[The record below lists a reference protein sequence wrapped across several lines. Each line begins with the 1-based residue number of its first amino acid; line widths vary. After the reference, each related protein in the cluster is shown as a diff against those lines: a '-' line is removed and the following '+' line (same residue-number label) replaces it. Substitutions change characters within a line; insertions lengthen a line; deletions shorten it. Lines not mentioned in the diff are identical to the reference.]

1 MPELAKAELIELTA
15 DLKDIDP
22 KGKRVGVQ
30 FNPETLKVS
39 FANQAKTEQQ
49 SAKGDQ
55 GQGTSGRQF
64 VGAGTTK
71 LALSL
76 WFDVTAAI
84 EPRHQVDDVRRLTQ
98 EVIYFMTPKQDSKDS
113 TRFVPPGVRFSW
125 GSFKFDGL
133 IDSIE
138 ETLEFFSPEGK
149 PLRANISLAMS
160 QQKILKA
167 EFGAPGA
174 PNLPGAKPLSAASA
188 GATLQGMAAAIGKAA
203 DWQAIASANGIE
215 NPRLLLPGQLVDLNL
230 NLPKG

>member
-15 DLKDIDP
+15 DLKDIDL

-84 EPRHQVDDVRRLTQ
+84 EPRHRVDDVRRLTQ
-98 EVIYFMTPKQDSKDS
+98 EVIYFMTPKQDGKDS

-174 PNLPGAKPLSAASA
+174 PSLPGATPLSAASA

-203 DWQAIASANGIE
+203 DWQAIAAANGIE